1 MPKPTTAEDMIDLA
15 KQGLEMIREMEME
28 VGNDTEKE
36 S

>member
-1 MPKPTTAEDMIDLA
+1 MPKPTTAEDMEDLA

-28 VGNDTEKE
+28 DGAETE